1 MSHFFIS
8 FDTQDAHTER
18 CASWLASKLSG
29 AEVVVPQKS
38 WALGSWTQYLQHV
51 MHEAERIIVIL
62 SPGYL
67 TTTDS
72 FVRYQRMLVQQVPS
86 RLLVVCV
93 GDGREL
99 LSEQS
104 VLYNVPCRIDFTPV
118 LDAEESFLQSFFRR
132 DSSDYVS
139 VQ

>member
-8 FDTQDAHTER
+8 FDTQDAQSER

-38 WALGSWTQYLQHV
+38 WALGSWTGYLQHV

-72 FVRYQRMLVQQVPS
+72 FVQYQRMLVQQVPS

-104 VLYNVPCRIDFTPV
+104 VFYNVPCKVDFTPV
-118 LDAEESFLQSFFRR
+118 FEAEECFLQRFFEGIR
-132 DSSDYVS
+132 
-139 VQ
+139 QTA

>member
-8 FDTQDAHTER
+8 FDTQDAHSER
-18 CASWLASKLSG
+18 CASWLASKLQG
-29 AEVVVPQKS
+29 AEVVLPQKT

-72 FVRYQRMLVQQVPS
+72 FVRYQCMLVQQLAS

-99 LSEQS
+99 LSEQL
-104 VLYNVPCRIDFTPV
+104 VFYNVPCRVDFTPV
-118 LDAEESFLQSFFRR
+118 LEAEESFLQRFFEGIR
-132 DSSDYVS
+132 
-139 VQ
+139 QTT